1 MTLRIDDPTTALV
14 LQDEI
19 RRNDEARYDHKLH
32 AVLLATKGISCPH
45 IASMLGDSER
55 AVRNWINA
63 YLDDGLQGL
72 VDGERTGRP
81 RRLTDDQVS
90 DIQAALRLRPED
102 VGLPS
107 GMWDGKT
114 LSAFIEK
121 QFGVDLGTRQCQ
133 RMFREF
139 GFRLRKPRPTI
150 ARSDPEIQRA
160 YKKKPGDT

>member
-32 AVLLATKGISCPH
+32 AVLLATKDISCPR
-45 IASMLGDSER
+45 IASMLGDSQR
-55 AVRNWINA
+55 TVRNWINA
-63 YLDDGLQGL
+63 YLAHGLQGL
-72 VDGERTGRP
+72 VDEERTGRP
-81 RRLTDDQVS
+81 RRLDDDQM
-90 DIQAALRLRPED
+90 DEIQAALRVRPED
-102 VGLPS
+102 VGLAP
-107 GMWDGKT
+107 GVWDGKS

-121 QFGVDLGTRQCQ
+121 QFGVTLGARQCQ

-150 ARSDPEIQRA
+150 ARSDPQIQRA
-160 YKKKPGDT
+160 FKKKQDDT